1 MAYDAGMLSAVISE
15 INAVCHNGARVDK
28 VLMPTK
34 DEVVL
39 LVHADRE
46 TKRLSL
52 NASSHSPRLTFTS
65 VAKENPLTPPM
76 FCMLL
81 RKHLQGAVLQGA
93 EQIGFE
99 RVARLRF
106 ATRDEM
112 GFTTSHCLMV
122 EIMGKYSN
130 LMLLDQNDKI
140 LGVLHTVDF
149 TTSRLRQVLVGM
161 TYELPP
167 PQDKIDPRTVTEADF
182 AKKLREADSTLRLD
196 KYITSTYQGT
206 ATQVA
211 REILFVATG
220 KIDPLLSECDISTL
234 AKAFCAHFARLTCND
249 FQPTL
254 VKNNDGLPI
263 DYAYS
268 PVHYYENAAKTE
280 SFSTFCQLFDAYFAA
295 KERAEALRLKASDIH
310 HLLKQET
317 SRLARKM
324 EAQQRELR
332 EAESAED
339 YRRKGDLITANLY
352 RIRRGDEVA
361 ICTDWEAEGMPEV
374 AVELDIR
381 LSPSAN
387 AQRYYKLYNKSKTAK
402 EVLGAQIAKGQEEL
416 LYLESVSTFL
426 DAAECEEDLEGIR
439 AELQK
444 CGYLRSDSSKKQT
457 NRSKKPKNPT
467 LKSFTT
473 PGGYCLLV
481 GVNNLQNDYLTFT
494 VAEKSDLWFHVKGMA
509 GAHVVLVC
517 GGEEPSERDYTFA
530 ATVAAHYSRAKGKG
544 TAVDYTRVR
553 ELKRVPGGRPGFVVY
568 HTNYSAYVNPD
579 DFDMMLEEV
588 AQNG

>member
-1 MAYDAGMLSAVISE
+1 M
-15 INAVCHNGARVDK
+15 
-28 VLMPTK
+28 
-34 DEVVL
+34 
-39 LVHADRE
+39 
-46 TKRLSL
+46 
-52 NASSHSPRLTFTS
+52 
-65 VAKENPLTPPM
+65 
-76 FCMLL
+76 
-81 RKHLQGAVLQGA
+81 
-93 EQIGFE
+93 
-99 RVARLRF
+99 
-106 ATRDEM
+106 
-112 GFTTSHCLMV
+112 
-122 EIMGKYSN
+122 
-130 LMLLDQNDKI
+130 
-140 LGVLHTVDF
+140 
-149 TTSRLRQVLVGM
+149 
-161 TYELPP
+161 
-167 PQDKIDPRTVTEADF
+167 
-182 AKKLREADSTLRLD
+182 
-196 KYITSTYQGT
+196 
-206 ATQVA
+206 
-211 REILFVATG
+211 
-220 KIDPLLSECDISTL
+220 
-234 AKAFCAHFARLTCND
+234 
-249 FQPTL
+249 
-254 VKNNDGLPI
+254 

-280 SFSTFCQLFDAYFAA
+280 SFSTFGELFDAYFAA

-317 SRLARKM
+317 SRLVRKM
-324 EAQQRELR
+324 EVQQRELR

-374 AVELDIR
+374 TVELDIR
-381 LSPSAN
+381 LSPSSN

-402 EVLGAQIAKGQEEL
+402 EVLTAQIAKAQEEL
-416 LYLESVSTFL
+416 IYLESVATFL

-444 CGYLRSDSSKKQT
+444 CGYLRGDSSKKQP

-473 PGGYCLLV
+473 PGGYRLLV

-517 GGEEPSERDYTFA
+517 GGEEPSEQDYTFA

-579 DFDMMLEEV
+579 DFDTMIKEV